1 MYILQQ
7 SRVCD
12 SDKSPL
18 VAWLP
23 WASLLTDQ
31 WEPPHLQLHHCQH
44 HRHHHHHCRHRHHH
58 HLCRRH
64 RPPPSP
70 THHHP
75 HPFPHPWLICG
86 NLPLAVLCD
95 PIVNEGSSRYLSV
108 LICYLES
115 VGIDLENF
123 GPKNLNFCLKNL
135 IFKKTSVSKMLVE
148 KVSISALKVLVSNI
162 FRFDDF
168 F

>member
-1 MYILQQ
+1 MYIVQQ

-44 HRHHHHHCRHRHHH
+44 HRHHHHHHCRHRHHH

-86 NLPLAVLCD
+86 NLSLAAFLRSECEWRFVSILIRPHLLFRECRYR
-95 PIVNEGSSRYLSV
+95 SRK
-108 LICYLES
+108 
-115 VGIDLENF
+115 F
-123 GPKNLNFCLKNL
+123 GPK
-135 IFKKTSVSKMLVE
+135 
-148 KVSISALKVLVSNI
+148 ISVLVSKILYDSLTILYFIAQHVYFYTFMCKNHHI
-162 FRFDDF
+162 C
-168 F
+168 